1 MRYIKIKVSF
11 LWIVVIT
18 LMIIPQAYAKTSI
31 EIKPNGNIYTNKTIS
46 EFFDESIAMKNNGE
60 CLEGSNVDVHMA
72 TNLDWAIVSFFSN
85 SAYGTNGEGKY
96 TGTKITIDGNEDHY
110 STNGNIT
117 GVMDLG
123 KNYTYTAGIIAN
135 YSDITDETIKNN
147 GKSLISNSNT
157 KYVDEFEYKNNW
169 GPVKKYAATQW
180 YSSGETFLGN
190 SVSRPYT
197 IRNNLFHMTGGGF
210 RDIENGKGDSSV
222 TFRPVITGN

>member
-11 LWIVVIT
+11 LWIIVIT

-72 TNLDWAIVSFFSN
+72 TNLDWAIVSYFSN
-85 SAYGTNGEGKY
+85 SAYGTNGEGKH
-96 TGTKITIDGNEDHY
+96 TGTAITIDGKSGHY

-117 GVMDLG
+117 GVMDWG
-123 KNYTYTAGIIAN
+123 KTQSYTAGIIAN

-147 GKSLISNSNT
+147 GKSLISNANNNR
-157 KYVDEFEYKNNW
+157 YVDKFDNTSW
-169 GPVKKYAATQW
+169 SAVKKCAATQW
-180 YSSGETFLGN
+180 YSSGGTFLGN
-190 SVSRPYT
+190 SVIRPYT
-197 IRNNLFHMTGGGF
+197 VRNNLFQLKGGGYS
-210 RDIENGKGDSSV
+210 DYENGKGNSSS